1 MCVFRIN
8 LDTTIQKAQHRR
20 RRRLEDD
27 ESEATLTPV
36 FCELRCLDREAYGD
50 RGSAVVCLPG
60 EYRVKYR
67 NATDATARMAE
78 TLDQALWGRRPGRP
92 ARGALR
98 PA

>member
-1 MCVFRIN
+1 VN
-8 LDTTIQKAQHRR
+8 RR
-20 RRRLEDD
+20 KRRFAMAVEARGRLI
-27 ESEATLTPV
+27 AKP
-36 FCELRCLDREAYGD
+36 YGD
-50 RGSAVVCLPG
+50 RGLGITVARLPG

-98 PA
+98 RA